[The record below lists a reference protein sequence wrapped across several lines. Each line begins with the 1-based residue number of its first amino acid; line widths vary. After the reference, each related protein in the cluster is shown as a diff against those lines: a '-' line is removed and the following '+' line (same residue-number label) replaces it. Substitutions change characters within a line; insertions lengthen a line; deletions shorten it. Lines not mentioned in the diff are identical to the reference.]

1 MTIVRGI
8 GFLAEMLFYE
18 ETMLPVF
25 DTRLTNGQSRQED
38 PDVKLR
44 LPLLVTGIREY

>member
-1 MTIVRGI
+1 MKIVGGI
-8 GFLAEMLFYE
+8 GFVAEMHA